1 MVARFPEKTCWS
13 FEMRESNGRGVG
25 GGNVCNPLEMRMGG
39 GGLQQVPLY
48 RTGDKTGILDLEWKE
63 RQRSAV
69 SLPTCFSG

>member
-39 GGLQQVPLY
+39 GGAAAGALIQNW
-48 RTGDKTGILDLEWKE
+48 G
-63 RQRSAV
+63 
-69 SLPTCFSG
+69 